1 MRYYTEEQV
10 LKMVRNGVSTA
21 LNYTSEF
28 SSDETTETIN
38 LIADGAMLDPSTLDI
53 QKQIE
58 AVRGLIEAHNN
69 LTSIVMTRYGGDG
82 EFEDEI
88 STLNDSIRTLT
99 ETLKPHLNGEKLE
112 V

>member
-1 MRYYTEEQV
+1 MEYTEKQIEEIV
-10 LKMVRNGVSTA
+10 KDAEKAAALKFA
-21 LNYTSEF
+21 P
-28 SSDETTETIN
+28 
-38 LIADGAMLDPSTLDI
+38 LDV

-88 STLNDSIRTLT
+88 STLKDSIRILT